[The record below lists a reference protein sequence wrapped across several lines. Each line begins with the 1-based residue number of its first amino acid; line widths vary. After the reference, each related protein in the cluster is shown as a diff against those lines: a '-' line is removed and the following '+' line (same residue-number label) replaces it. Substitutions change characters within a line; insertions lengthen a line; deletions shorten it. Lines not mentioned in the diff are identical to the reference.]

1 MAASH
6 DHETF
11 HMFCAVAERLNEPVA
26 GFTTVAA
33 ASAAA
38 PNSAVVWNI
47 LHKLQSMCVREGKA
61 QHQLLLAEGN
71 QVVLK
76 VHHMKALTGEQLA
89 SLRQI
94 SPRIN
99 QVRFVFRSPDTTDT
113 LGYGSM
119 LFTIAAT
126 PVEDLHTLYVV
137 PQQRQQML
145 AGPEWHNSVVR
156 PNDRALVIGVVD
168 DIFNMCEFMP
178 TSMRYSLE
186 PIEDVDYKARN
197 KKRGGAVASETD
209 DESFALNG
217 NVVGYALHFT
227 DVPSFDDSFIAFMQ
241 HKYDSR
247 WIGFALVFPHLRPVR
262 NDELLA
268 VPQRLVVQISAETAL
283 LGGAK
288 AHAIKGARRLTRKV
302 QAAAT

>member
-1 MAASH
+1 MATSH
-6 DHETF
+6 ESDTF

-47 LHKLQSMCVREGKA
+47 LHKLQSMCVRDAKA
-61 QHQLLLAEGN
+61 QHQLLRAEGG

-76 VHHMKALTGEQLA
+76 VHHMKSLTSEQLS

-94 SPRIN
+94 STRIN
-99 QVRFVFRSPDTTDT
+99 QVRFVFRAPDTTDT

-119 LFTIAAT
+119 LFTIAET
-126 PVEDLHTLYVV
+126 PVEELHMLYAA
-137 PQQRQQML
+137 PLQRQQML
-145 AGPEWHNSVVR
+145 AAPDWRNSVVR
-156 PNDRALVIGVVD
+156 SNDRALVIAVVD
-168 DIFNMCEFMP
+168 DVFNMGEFMP

-186 PIEDVDYKARN
+186 PIEDVDYKART
-197 KKRGGAVASETD
+197 KKRGAAVASETD
-209 DESFALNG
+209 DESLALNG

-241 HKYDSR
+241 HKYDER

-262 NDELLA
+262 GDELLA

-288 AHAIKGARRLTRKV
+288 AHATKGARRLARKV